1 MFQIVASL
9 IDDASIIIYDPN
21 LGQDH
26 YSLIV
31 LANAIAIVNYNCTVI
46 TTINYNRKAF
56 IVHTSGHVVH
66 L

>member
-9 IDDASIIIYDPN
+9 NDDVRVIMYDPN

-31 LANAIAIVNYNCTVI
+31 LATAITIVNCNCTVI
-46 TTINYNRKAF
+46 TIINNNRKTF
-56 IVHTSGHVVH
+56 IVQATGHVVH